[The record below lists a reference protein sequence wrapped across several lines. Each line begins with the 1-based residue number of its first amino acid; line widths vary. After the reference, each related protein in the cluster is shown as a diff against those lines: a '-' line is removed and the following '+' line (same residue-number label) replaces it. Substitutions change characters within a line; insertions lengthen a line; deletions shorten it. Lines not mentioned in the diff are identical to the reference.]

1 MSGLYHKILVPL
13 DGSEVANQALPYAQQ
28 LAQES
33 GAELVLFC
41 AVPNL
46 QSEVTFRNNLPFVEL
61 KTDEQ
66 QYLVDHTTRWLQRL
80 AENFSMHAIKAQ
92 SVIDVGD
99 AANKIVDYAALEGID
114 MIVMS
119 THGRTGIA
127 RWTYGS
133 VAAKVLA
140 RAECPV
146 LLVRSKVSATS
157 TNATTQVSARSS

>member
-1 MSGLYHKILVPL
+1 MAGLYNKILVPL

-28 LAQES
+28 LAKES

-41 AVPNL
+41 VVPNL
-46 QSEVTFRNNLPFVEL
+46 KSEVTVRNNMPYVEL
-61 KTDEQ
+61 KMDEQ
-66 QYLVDHTTRWLQRL
+66 QYLVDHATRWLQRL
-80 AENFSMHAIKAQ
+80 TDDFAVHTIKAQ
-92 SVIDVGD
+92 LVIDVGD
-99 AANKIVDYAALEGID
+99 AADSIVDYAAVEAID

-140 RAECPV
+140 KAACPV
-146 LLVRSKVSATS
+146 LLVRSKVAGAS
-157 TNATTQVSARSS
+157 TAASN